1 MRPQAFLRLLALCLA
16 LAPLA
21 AAGRDDTQALQR
33 ENQTL
38 RQQIQRQQAE
48 IDALK
53 AQLQK
58 RPAPAPAPSAS
69 VATAASAPPPTAPPG
84 YKLVKINP
92 LPAAPASLPPPPP
105 GYRLVKIQPPPPR
118 YSDTGCHRGGFFS
131 VGPDKPWKHEDRW
144 LALRVGMSP
153 AEVER
158 LLGKEHFDISGNGR
172 VGWEYGKCAAAYQGI
187 VVFADGKVAYWKKPA
202 F

>member
-1 MRPQAFLRLLALCLA
+1 MRAQISIRLLALCLA
-16 LAPLA
+16 LPPSVAL
-21 AAGRDDTQALQR
+21 GSDDTRALQR
-33 ENQTL
+33 EIQAL

-48 IDALK
+48 IEALK
-53 AQLQK
+53 AQLQGHSV
-58 RPAPAPAPSAS
+58 PAPAPSAS
-69 VATAASAPPPTAPPG
+69 VATAASTPPPSAPPG
-84 YKLVKINP
+84 YKLVKIEP
-92 LPAAPASLPPPPP
+92 LPATPSSLPPPPP
-105 GYRLVKIQPPPPR
+105 GYKLVKIQPPPPP

-144 LALRVGMSP
+144 LALRVGMTP

-158 LLGKEHFDISGNGR
+158 LLGKEHYDIAGDGR
-172 VGWEYGKCAAAYQGI
+172 IGWEYGKCGVAYQGI